1 MKIPL
6 YQVDAFTDK
15 PFGGNPAAVCP
26 LDRWPEDRLLQS
38 IALENNLSE
47 TAFFVPEVDGYRL
60 RWFTPAVEVE
70 LCGHA
75 TLASA
80 HVLFQHL
87 GFRGKRIRYFTRSG
101 ELGVEKQGGLLVL
114 DFPSRP
120 PKPEAL
126 PKGLPE
132 ALGKGPAEFHAWNDY
147 WLALFGSEEQVAT
160 LAPDFG
166 ALKKLPVHGLIA
178 TAVGEDCDFASRF
191 FAPAYGID
199 EDPVTGSAHT
209 VLVPF
214 WARRLG
220 KTKFHAF
227 QISARGGELWCELK
241 DDRVAIGGKAV
252 TVITGKIEL

>member
-1 MKIPL
+1 MKISL

-15 PFGGNPAAVCP
+15 PFEGNPAAVCP
-26 LDRWPEDRLLQS
+26 LDRWPEDRFLQS

-47 TAFFVPEVDGYRL
+47 TAFFVPEMDGYRL
-60 RWFTPAVEVE
+60 RWFTPKVEVE

-87 GFRGKRIRYFTRSG
+87 GFSGSRIRFSTLSG
-101 ELGVEKQGGLLVL
+101 ELGVKKEGGLLVL

-120 PKPEAL
+120 PKPEGVPA
-126 PKGLPE
+126 GLSE
-132 ALGKGPAEFHAWNDY
+132 ALGRAPSEFHAWKDY
-147 WLALFGSEEQVAT
+147 WLALFGSEEQVA
-160 LAPDFG
+160 LLSPDFG

-178 TAVGEDCDFASRF
+178 TAIGEDCDFASRF

-209 VLVPF
+209 VLTPF
-214 WARRLG
+214 WAARLG
-220 KTKFHAF
+220 KTKFHAL

-241 DDRVAIGGKAV
+241 DDRVAIAGKAV
-252 TVITGKIEL
+252 TVLVGRFEL